1 MRILFFGDVVG
12 KSGRQAIQKYL
23 NKLRD
28 ELSADV
34 VVVNGENSAGGL
46 GINRKS
52 IEELL
57 DAGANVITT
66 GNHAFHW
73 KEWKESLGQLPHG
86 PLSCKLSWL
95 LERSHYTT
103 SSGLTV
109 MNIQGRVFM
118 ECIDNPFLA
127 ADRLLEVVPKD
138 TFKLVDFHAEATS
151 EKLAMGYYLD
161 GRVHAVVGTHTH
173 IQTADDRLLHN
184 GTLYINDVGM
194 TGPYDDSILGMH
206 QDAVISKF
214 LNNRPARYEIACG
227 RSTVNA
233 VLIEI
238 NKVNRDIK
246 RLSLIE

>member
-23 NKLRD
+23 KKLRD

-73 KEWKESLGQLPHG
+73 KEWKEVFDNYPMVLFPANYPG
-86 PLSCKLSWL
+86 L
-95 LERSHYTT
+95 LERSHYTK

-118 ECIDNPFLA
+118 EC
-127 ADRLLEVVPKD
+127 
-138 TFKLVDFHAEATS
+138 
-151 EKLAMGYYLD
+151 
-161 GRVHAVVGTHTH
+161 
-173 IQTADDRLLHN
+173 
-184 GTLYINDVGM
+184 
-194 TGPYDDSILGMH
+194 
-206 QDAVISKF
+206 
-214 LNNRPARYEIACG
+214 
-227 RSTVNA
+227 
-233 VLIEI
+233 
-238 NKVNRDIK
+238 
-246 RLSLIE
+246 